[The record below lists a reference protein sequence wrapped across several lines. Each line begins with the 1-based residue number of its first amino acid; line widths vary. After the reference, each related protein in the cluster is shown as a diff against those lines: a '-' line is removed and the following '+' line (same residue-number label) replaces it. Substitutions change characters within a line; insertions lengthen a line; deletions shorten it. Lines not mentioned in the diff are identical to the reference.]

1 MKIYIYKDKFSII
14 SRIIKDKVFS
24 KDTVNI
30 SKKDSFKIEKDF
42 INAQDNIYI
51 KVNFFNL

>member
-30 SKKDSFKIEKDF
+30 SKKDSFKKEKDF
-42 INAQDNIYI
+42 IKAQDNISI
-51 KVNFFNL
+51 KVNIFNL